1 MSYKLLYT
9 HYPNGQVLFSYT
21 MRFSSDTYGDEL
33 KDDEEVIM
41 HIIIKTEKIES
52 KGTKVKLPQIN
63 RLYPLLT

>member
-1 MSYKLLYT
+1 
-9 HYPNGQVLFSYT
+9 